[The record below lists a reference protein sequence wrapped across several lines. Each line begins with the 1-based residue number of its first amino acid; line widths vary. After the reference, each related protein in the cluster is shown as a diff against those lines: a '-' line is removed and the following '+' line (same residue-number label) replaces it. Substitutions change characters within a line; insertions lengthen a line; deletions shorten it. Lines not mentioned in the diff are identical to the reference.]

1 MKNTD
6 VRRHTIQN
14 ALAPAIESA
23 LAGIE
28 KLDMTRPEDMRRFF
42 RALVHIG
49 ADHLLNAG
57 CPPQTIAGFAV
68 EAIAREVEART
79 NALTVEA
86 APTFPVFSQTVAT
99 A

>member
-6 VRRHTIQN
+6 VRRSTIQN
-14 ALAPAIESA
+14 TVAPAIESA

-49 ADHLLNAG
+49 SARLLDAG
-57 CPPQTIAGFAV
+57 CPPALVANFAL
-68 EAIAREVEART
+68 EAVGREVEARQ
-79 NALTVEA
+79 NAIPVEV
-86 APTFPVFSQTVAT
+86 APQYIMPVASA
-99 A
+99 